1 MKAVLL
7 VLLGLT
13 VSAFGSCGATEPTW
27 KLAWSD
33 EFDGTKG
40 APPDANNWVADIG
53 TGIGGWGNNQ
63 WEYDRAENATLDGDG
78 HLVIASR
85 LETFEGKPYTSARLK
100 TKGLFTR
107 TYGKFEARMK
117 LAKGQGLWPAF
128 WMLGS
133 DIDQVGWPTCGEID
147 IMESKGLEPQRI
159 AGSLHG
165 PGYSGGNPITS
176 SYVLPGGA
184 TFDQDFHVFGL
195 EWTPDYIAWQL
206 DGVTW
211 QVVVPAELPKGTRWV
226 FDHPF
231 YMLLNVAVGGNY
243 VGNPDPNAFLDPN
256 PPHLPVDLLT
266 VIDYVR
272 VYERVP

>member
-1 MKAVLL
+1 MQSRRAMKTVLL
-7 VLLGLT
+7 VLLGLS
-13 VSAFGSCGATEPTW
+13 VSAFGSCGAKEPTW

-33 EFDGTKG
+33 EFSG
-40 APPDANNWVADIG
+40 AAGDPPEAANWIADIG

-63 WEYDRAENATLDGDG
+63 WEYDRAENAAQDGAG
-78 HLVIASR
+78 NLVITSR
-85 LETFEGKPYTSARLK
+85 LETFQGKPYTSARLK

-133 DIDQVGWPTCGEID
+133 DIDQVGWPSCGE
-147 IMESKGLEPQRI
+147 I

-184 TFDQDFHVFGL
+184 TFADDFHVFGL
-195 EWTPDYIAWQL
+195 EWTPDYIAWQV

-211 QVVVPAELPKGTRWV
+211 QVAVPDQLPTGKRWV

-231 YMLLNVAVGGNY
+231 YLLLNVAVGGNY
-243 VGNPDPNAFLDPN
+243 VGNPDPNAFLDPE
-256 PPHLPVDLLT
+256 PPHLPVDLKTL
-266 VIDYVR
+266 VDYVR